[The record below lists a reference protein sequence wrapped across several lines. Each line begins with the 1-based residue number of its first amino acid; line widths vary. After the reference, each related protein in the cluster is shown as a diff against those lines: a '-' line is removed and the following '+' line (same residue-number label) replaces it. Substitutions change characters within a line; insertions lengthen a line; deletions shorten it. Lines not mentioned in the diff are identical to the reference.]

1 MARLLIQF
9 YSDELAEFRWASID
23 ESEQSADIDWQP
35 GAEDELAEVAAKHPH
50 PLILIIPQQSVYLT
64 EVELPQRAG
73 RQVLSAI
80 EYQIEEQ
87 LARDIESQHCAL
99 ADANANP
106 VSIAVIE
113 RSIMQRC
120 LALAQRH
127 GLRLLHIV
135 PELFLC
141 PWPTDSGIALMRGHD
156 GYLLRYGDFRGLK
169 CSEHTLAAMFEMLGR
184 EIEIGTVTCYQAEG
198 ENAPQLDS
206 VELSG
211 VEPSG
216 VELDRKTLASA
227 RPGFINGAI
236 IDLQQ
241 RDFQLSSAWL
251 GLARTWKWVA
261 WLLATFLLVA
271 GYNKAV
277 ALQDMEQ
284 DLAAL
289 KQQQYELLKPHLPED
304 VDPEDNLKKAL
315 IDRLKQLQSNQGERG
330 FLQLM
335 LEFTRARAK
344 FPEVNITR
352 IGYQGK
358 ELVFDISSTQLNK
371 IETLLE
377 VVKKLGVDASLVSL
391 NIKPELSSGRLVLRG
406 GDDV

>member
-9 YSDELAEFRWASID
+9 YRDELAEFRWASID
-23 ESEQSADIDWQP
+23 ESEQTADIDWQQ
-35 GAEDELAEVAAKHPH
+35 GAEHELAEVAAKHPH

-120 LALAQRH
+120 LALAHAH

-141 PWPTDSGIALMRGHD
+141 PWAGSGIALMRGHD
-156 GYLLRYGDFRGLK
+156 GYLLRYGDFHGLK
-169 CSEHTLAAMFEMLGR
+169 CSETALTAMLEMLGR
-184 EIEIGTVTCYQAEG
+184 EIEFDTVTCYEAEG
-198 ENAPQLDS
+198 ESAPPLD
-206 VELSG
+206 G
-211 VEPSG
+211 VGLDG
-216 VELDRKTLASA
+216 VALDHKALASV
-227 RPGFINGAI
+227 RPGFIDAPL

-241 RDFQLSSAWL
+241 RDYQMSSAWL

-284 DLAAL
+284 HLAAL
-289 KQQQYELLKPHLPED
+289 KQQQYELLKPHLGED
-304 VDPEDNLKKAL
+304 VGPEDNLKKAL
-315 IDRLKQLQSNQGERG
+315 IGRLKQLRSNQGEQG

-335 LEFTRARAK
+335 LEFTRARAG

-352 IGYQGK
+352 VAYQGK
-358 ELVFDISSTQLNK
+358 ELIFDINSTQLNK

-377 VVKKLGVDASLVSL
+377 VIKKQGVDASLVSL
-391 NIKPELSSGRLVLRG
+391 NIKPELSSGRLVLGG

>member
-9 YSDELAEFRWASID
+9 YRDELAEFRWASID
-23 ESEQSADIDWQP
+23 ESEQTADIDWQQ
-35 GAEDELAEVAAKHPH
+35 GAEDELAEVAAKHPY

-120 LALAQRH
+120 LALAHAH

-141 PWPTDSGIALMRGHD
+141 PWPNSGSGDGSGIALMRGHD

-169 CSEHTLAAMFEMLGR
+169 CSEPALSAMLKMLGR
-184 EIEIGTVTCYQAEG
+184 EVEFDRVTCYEAEG
-198 ENAPQLDS
+198 ESAPRLD
-206 VELSG
+206 
-211 VEPSG
+211 G
-216 VELDRKTLASA
+216 VELEHKALASV
-227 RPGFINGAI
+227 RPGFIDAPI

-241 RDFQLSSAWL
+241 RDYQLSSAWL

-289 KQQQYELLKPHLPED
+289 KQQQYELLRPHLDED
-304 VDPEDNLKKAL
+304 VGPEDNLKKAL
-315 IDRLKQLQSNQGERG
+315 IDRLKQLQSDQGEQG

-335 LEFTRARAK
+335 LEFTRARAR
-344 FPEVNITR
+344 FPQVNITR
-352 IGYQGK
+352 VAYQGK
-358 ELVFDISSTQLNK
+358 ELIFDINSTQLNK

-377 VVKKLGVDASLVSL
+377 VIKKQGVDASLVSL
-391 NIKPELSSGRLVLRG
+391 NIKPELSSGRLVLGG

>member
-23 ESEQSADIDWQP
+23 ESEQTADIDWQP

-99 ADANANP
+99 ANANANP

-113 RSIMQRC
+113 RTIMQRC
-120 LALAQRH
+120 LALARTH

-141 PWPTDSGIALMRGHD
+141 PWAGGGSGIALMRGHD

-169 CSEHTLAAMFEMLGR
+169 CSEHTLAAMLKMLGR
-184 EIEIGTVTCYQAEG
+184 EVEFDTVTCYEAES
-198 ENAPQLDS
+198 ERAPQLD
-206 VELSG
+206 G
-211 VEPSG
+211 VEPDG
-216 VELDRKTLASA
+216 VELDHKTLASA
-227 RPGFINGAI
+227 RPGFINAPI

-241 RDFQLSSAWL
+241 RDYQLSSAWL

-284 DLAAL
+284 NLA
-289 KQQQYELLKPHLPED
+289 
-304 VDPEDNLKKAL
+304 
-315 IDRLKQLQSNQGERG
+315 
-330 FLQLM
+330 
-335 LEFTRARAK
+335 
-344 FPEVNITR
+344 
-352 IGYQGK
+352 
-358 ELVFDISSTQLNK
+358 
-371 IETLLE
+371 TL
-377 VVKKLGVDASLVSL
+377 
-391 NIKPELSSGRLVLRG
+391 
-406 GDDV
+406 